1 MTSGNE
7 ERKDAHAP
15 LVVLIGDAQVN
26 GLERGEGRGRVDRRM
41 EWGREGAGGL
51 AAANSIG
58 ARERTNGVKEFPR
71 DKL

>member
-26 GLERGEGRGRVDRRM
+26 GLERGGGGGEG
-41 EWGREGAGGL
+41 WIEGW
-51 AAANSIG
+51 
-58 ARERTNGVKEFPR
+58 NGVAGVR
-71 DKL
+71 VV